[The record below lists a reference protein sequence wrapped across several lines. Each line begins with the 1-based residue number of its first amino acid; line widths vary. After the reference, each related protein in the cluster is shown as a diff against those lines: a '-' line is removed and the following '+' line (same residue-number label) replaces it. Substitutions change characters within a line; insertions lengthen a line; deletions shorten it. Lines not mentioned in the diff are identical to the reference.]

1 MRAGA
6 CTILGIGVILIA
18 TPVWAAG
25 GRYDPDYPVCMEA
38 ISSEGTRIDCM
49 YTSMEQCRQGT
60 YGSSGT
66 CFNNPNYVPRPAE
79 AAPTPTEPA
88 PTAKTGKSAGRY
100 DPDYPVCIDHTV
112 PMAASS
118 SASIRRWNSAKYRP
132 QARPGLASTTPLTSR
147 HLRRRLRRHKPNPH
161 RRPNQPNQRS
171 RRNQLNHR
179 NLRNRSSAERA
190 ALIPVQKGGPRRL
203 RQLFQ
208 RFGVPEK
215 IAISL
220 PCGRAGGR
228 QLLIHIQ
235 KID

>member
-100 DPDYPVCIDHTV
+100 DPDYPVCMESYGADGSVIQCFYTS
-112 PMAASS
+112 MEQCKI
-118 SASIRRWNSAKYRP
+118 SASGSPGTCFNNPSYVPPPEPAAAVPQTEPAPPAKPAKSANER
-132 QARPGLASTTPLTSR
+132 
-147 HLRRRLRRHKPNPH
+147 
-161 RRPNQPNQRS
+161 NQR
-171 RRNQLNHR
+171 NHR

-190 ALIPVQKGGPRRL
+190 ALIPVRKGGLRRL
-203 RQLFQ
+203 RQSYSSDL
-208 RFGVPEK
+208 V
-215 IAISL
+215 
-220 PCGRAGGR
+220 RAR
-228 QLLIHIQ
+228 
-235 KID
+235 KSP